1 MSVIA
6 CFRAL
11 YMLALGA
18 PRICPTR
25 ACVCVPCPPS
35 RARVVDGKPV
45 LTVLLSGTVD
55 ILRDGR
61 TGVVP
66 TDGSLAEA
74 ACAACSCSDV
84 RAHVRMHTHTH
95 TQSFFEG

>member
-1 MSVIA
+1 MSLIA

-11 YMLALGA
+11 YACA
-18 PRICPTR
+18 RR
-25 ACVCVPCPPS
+25 AEDLPYACVCVCVPCPPS

-84 RAHVRMHTHTH
+84 RAHVRMHTHT
-95 TQSFFEG
+95 QSFFEG